1 MSFYL
6 NRFFRK
12 LPRAQLY
19 GNSFALLGATL
30 KALFGSLNKGSQAVE
45 LEKKF
50 ANRYHRKHTMT
61 ISTARLCL
69 NYTLRAME
77 LPPGS
82 EILMTPLTIA
92 DMVNMIRAA
101 GHKPV
106 FVEMEAGSF
115 NFDMED
121 LEKKITPKSRV
132 LLITYLMGLVPDM
145 DRIAETA
152 RKHNLQIIEDISQ
165 NYGSSYKGKL
175 IGTYGVASIASVSM
189 MKTVCGYIGGIFS
202 TDNETLYRNF
212 TTICDR
218 EIKSSIPRRI
228 LLKLLIKNIQL
239 IIATN
244 TTVFSVFTFYLV
256 KLLTNAF
263 PRVIANFQRGNI
275 NMLTGEPDPILRDT
289 VSEKLFFGFSDIQAD
304 LVLNTMADSETG
316 NRKRKELVQKLMET
330 VDKKYHSRLPQ
341 PADFEGSVFWRYS
354 VMTENPEQFR
364 QFMLERYIDTGL
376 TNLFCCSTVKE
387 FAGYARPT
395 PIASRIMS
403 NAVLIPIHAETM
415 KEEDMCWIGQAINDY
430 FEFFPE
436 KPYKVP
442 TAS

>member
-1 MSFYL
+1 MSFYPK
-6 NRFFRK
+6 RFFRK

-19 GNSFALLGATL
+19 GDGFSLLVAAL
-30 KALFGSLNKGSQAVE
+30 KAIFGSLEKNSQAAE
-45 LEKKF
+45 LEKQY
-50 ANRYHRKHTMT
+50 ALRYQRKHTKT
-61 ISTARLCL
+61 LSTARLCL
-69 NYTLRAME
+69 NFTLRAME

-82 EILMTPLTIA
+82 EVLMTPLTIA

-106 FVEMEAGSF
+106 FVEMEPGSF
-115 NFDMED
+115 NLDMED
-121 LEKKITPKSRV
+121 FEKKITPKSRV

-145 DRIAETA
+145 DQIVETA
-152 RKHNLQIIEDISQ
+152 QKHNLQIIEDISQ

-202 TDNETLYRNF
+202 TDNDILFRKFAE
-212 TTICDR
+212 ICDR
-218 EIKSSIPRRI
+218 EIKVPIPRRI

-239 IIATN
+239 IIATS
-244 TTVFSVFTFYLV
+244 TMVFSVFTYYLV
-256 KLLTNAF
+256 KLLTNIF

-289 VSEKLFFGFSDIQAD
+289 VSEKLLFGFSDIQAG
-304 LVLNTMADSETG
+304 LVLNTMADSVTG
-316 NRKRKELVQKLMET
+316 NRKRKELVQELMET
-330 VDKKYHSRLPQ
+330 VNRKHHPRLPQ

-354 VMTENPEQFR
+354 VMVDDPKRFR

-376 TNLFCCSTVKE
+376 TNLFCCSTVNE
-387 FAGYARPT
+387 FAEYKSPT

-403 NAVLIPIHAETM
+403 NAVLLPIHADTM
-415 KEEDMCWIGQAINDY
+415 GPRDMQWIGQAINDY
-430 FEFFPE
+430 FEVCPGE
-436 KPYKVP
+436 E
-442 TAS
+442 S

>member
-1 MSFYL
+1 MPFYPK
-6 NRFFRK
+6 RFFRK

-19 GNSFALLGATL
+19 GRNTALFAAAA
-30 KALFGSLNKGSQAVE
+30 KALFGSLEKGPLATK
-45 LEKKF
+45 LEKQF
-50 ANRYHRKHTMT
+50 ADQYQFTYST
-61 ISTARLCL
+61 SLSTARLCL
-69 NYTLRAME
+69 NFTLRAME

-106 FVEMEAGSF
+106 FVEMESGSF
-115 NFDMED
+115 NIDSED

-145 DRIAETA
+145 DRIVATA

-202 TDNETLYRNF
+202 TNDESLYRKF
-212 TTICDR
+212 SEIYDR
-218 EIKSSIPRRI
+218 EIKAPIPRLI

-239 IIATN
+239 IIATS
-244 TTVFSVFTFYLV
+244 TTVFSVFTYYLV
-256 KLLTNAF
+256 RLLTNVF

-289 VSEKLFFGFSDIQAD
+289 VSKKLLFGFSDIQAK
-304 LVLNTMADSETG
+304 LVLNTMADAEAG
-316 NRKRKELVQKLMET
+316 NLKRRELVSVLMDT
-330 VDKKYHSRLPQ
+330 VNKKHHTCFPR
-341 PADFEGSVFWRYS
+341 PADFKGSVFWRYS
-354 VMTENPEQFR
+354 VMVAAPEQFR
-364 QFMLERYIDTGL
+364 QFMLEKYIDTGL
-376 TNLFCCSTVKE
+376 TNLFCCSTVDE
-387 FAGYARPT
+387 FSEYKKTT
-395 PIASRIMS
+395 PMASRIMS
-403 NAVLIPIHAETM
+403 NAVLIPIHADTM
-415 KEEDMCWIGQAINDY
+415 TPEDMRWIGKAINDY
-430 FEFFPE
+430 FEAFPRT
-436 KPYKVP
+436 V
-442 TAS
+442 